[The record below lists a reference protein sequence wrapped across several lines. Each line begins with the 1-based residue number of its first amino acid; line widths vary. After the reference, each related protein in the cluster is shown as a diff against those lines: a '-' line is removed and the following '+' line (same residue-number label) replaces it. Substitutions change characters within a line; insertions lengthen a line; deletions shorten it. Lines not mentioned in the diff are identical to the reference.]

1 MNLNSPGWATTI
13 GSGCKGG
20 AVNKPPINTS
30 NTAICRHSNSPQ
42 KNRLQRVRASSRLN
56 LWNTSSF
63 LYHHFMSVDFHVG
76 VPLRRGAPGLESS
89 LPNKKR
95 GISER
100 QMAQLNTEPQCMRH
114 SFWQQRECEEQNFK
128 ETHCKVPLFVLHGSS
143 TGKASSGCTL
153 SKGQVH
159 HKPLPIKAPSG
170 FPLMGS
176 LASSLHL
183 IKCRA
188 QNKSEFQSAGS
199 LHRERDAGALFDWKV
214 KIFIVF
220 QKWSHLESCWA
231 KGNSESLSWHLR

>member
-42 KNRLQRVRASSRLN
+42 KNRLQRVRASSCLN

-95 GISER
+95 DISER

-176 LASSLHL
+176 LVRFLSPPHQMQSSEQEWVSE
-183 IKCRA
+183 RGFSA
-188 QNKSEFQSAGS
+188 QGEGCWGT
-199 LHRERDAGALFDWKV
+199 LW
-214 KIFIVF
+214 
-220 QKWSHLESCWA
+220 LEGENLYCLPKMVTSR
-231 KGNSESLSWHLR
+231 KLLG